1 MQLKLLL
8 NCCEFTFFVG
18 LELCNICLYIQV
30 ECSFW
35 VTFLFNK
42 KVVFFSIRVFFHGH
56 WQLTGQQGKGGD
68 HLFST
73 LPLPPTHEHSDIYLQ
88 LCTWDGYHIFLIV
101 TLAFTKLL
109 LDEIYHML
117 KLLFDSFMDV
127 ILVFVYLLKWF

>member
-8 NCCEFTFFVG
+8 NCCKFTFFVG

-30 ECSFW
+30 DCSFW
-35 VTFLFNK
+35 VTFLCSKIFL
-42 KVVFFSIRVFFHGH
+42 FQSRFSFTD
-56 WQLTGQQGKGGD
+56 TGNSQDSRGREGTI
-68 HLFST
+68 FYST
-73 LPLPPTHEHSDIYLQ
+73 LPIPPAHEHSDIYLQ

>member
-1 MQLKLLL
+1 MHLKLLL
-8 NCCEFTFFVG
+8 NCCEFTFFVR

-35 VTFLFNK
+35 VTFLFSK
-42 KVVFFSIRVFFHGH
+42 KVFFFYQGFLS
-56 WQLTGQQGKGGD
+56 QTLTTHRTAGEGRGPSY
-68 HLFST
+68 ST
-73 LPLPPTHEHSDIYLQ
+73 LQLPPAHEHSDIYLQ

>member
-42 KVVFFSIRVFFHGH
+42 RVFFFYQGFLSRT
-56 WQLTGQQGKGGD
+56 LTTHRTAGKGRGPSY
-68 HLFST
+68 ST
-73 LPLPPTHEHSDIYLQ
+73 LQLPPAHEHSDIYLQ

>member
-1 MQLKLLL
+1 MQLILLL
-8 NCCEFTFFVG
+8 NCWKFTFFVG

-42 KVVFFSIRVFFHGH
+42 KVFFFYQGFLSRT
-56 WQLTGQQGKGGD
+56 LTTHRTAGEGRGPSY
-68 HLFST
+68 ST
-73 LPLPPTHEHSDIYLQ
+73 LPLPPAHEHSDIYLQ

>member
-42 KVVFFSIRVFFHGH
+42 KVFFFYQGFLSRT
-56 WQLTGQQGKGGD
+56 LTTHRTAGEGREPF
-68 HLFST
+68 FST